1 MKNTCI
7 LPVSC
12 SVYGKTGRETEND
25 LKMWLAKTNTLRSYG
40 RQCKIQ
46 TMKISFTTDSSEQ
59 TERFGEALSKY
70 WEAGTVIALDGDLGA
85 GKTCLTRGIAR
96 GMGSEDPVASP
107 TFTIVNEYSGGRLML
122 FHFDT
127 YRLSGED
134 DFYASGL
141 DEYFLREGVCVI
153 EWGGVIE
160 GALPG
165 NTVKMKISGNGDER
179 RFDVTETGSLGAEN
193 LIRAAAEA
201 GCEVL

>member
-1 MKNTCI
+1 MK
-7 LPVSC
+7 S
-12 SVYGKTGRETEND
+12 
-25 LKMWLAKTNTLRSYG
+25 
-40 RQCKIQ
+40 
-46 TMKISFTTDSSEQ
+46 SFTTVSSEQ
-59 TERFGEALSKY
+59 TERFGEALSRCL
-70 WEAGTVIALDGDLGA
+70 EAGTVIALDGDLGA

-141 DEYFLREGVCVI
+141 DEYFIKDGVCVI

-160 GALPG
+160 GALPK
-165 NTVKMKISGNGDER
+165 NTMKMQISGNGDAR
-179 RFDVTETGSLGAEN
+179 RFDVSELGSVGAEN
-193 LIRAAAEA
+193 IIKAATEA
-201 GCEVL
+201 GCTIL

>member
-1 MKNTCI
+1 
-7 LPVSC
+7 
-12 SVYGKTGRETEND
+12 
-25 LKMWLAKTNTLRSYG
+25 
-40 RQCKIQ
+40 
-46 TMKISFTTDSSEQ
+46 MKISFTTGSSEQ

-70 WEAGTVIALDGDLGA
+70 LEAGTVIALDGDLGA

-141 DEYFLREGVCVI
+141 DEYFEKDGVCVI

-160 GALPG
+160 GVLPKD
-165 NTVKMKISGNGDER
+165 TMKMQISGNGDER
-179 RFDVTETGSLGAEN
+179 RFDVSEFGNVGSGN
-193 LIRAAAEA
+193 VIKAAAEA
-201 GCEVL
+201 GCTIL

>member
-1 MKNTCI
+1 
-7 LPVSC
+7 
-12 SVYGKTGRETEND
+12 
-25 LKMWLAKTNTLRSYG
+25 
-40 RQCKIQ
+40 
-46 TMKISFTTDSSEQ
+46 MKIIFTTGSSEQ
-59 TERFGEALSKY
+59 TERFGEALSNY
-70 WEAGTVIALDGDLGA
+70 LEAGTVIALDGDLGA

-96 GMGSEDPVASP
+96 GMGSDDPVASP

-141 DEYFLREGVCVI
+141 DEYFIKDGVCVI

-165 NTVKMKISGNGDER
+165 NTMKMQISGNGDER
-179 RFDVTETGSLGAEN
+179 RFDVSEFGSVGAEN
-193 LIRAAAEA
+193 IIKAATEA
-201 GCEVL
+201 GCTIL